1 MENIIVWGGIITMNL
16 LFVFISPILDS
27 LSDNENREKLEKKWL
42 KAFIIILIVSKIIT
56 YYINEYEIDSQLIFD
71 FINGNLKFLF
81 NKGENPIISLIEI
94 IVNISQSLE
103 IYLGVISVLVAI
115 YIYLIG
121 LNDDFKKY
129 VLLTLLGEGRPLY
142 LTVFLLILY
151 FFNVSPILFIGLN
164 IVVFYELYNM
174 IKETFKITNNG
185 YFKTNW
191 DKEIINQ
198 LLKIRNI
205 KALENMYYEIRKK
218 IMKAILEK
226 DFIFLEETIFYY
238 QELLM
243 ADSLKEIPEDYILPF
258 EKIDNKKQED
268 FQENINLPKEFK
280 NSVTN
285 SEQERIERKEN
296 YERNTL
302 VIREMKKAVRFL
314 YKIYKLLIK
323 EPDNNL
329 FEEISDVNLV
339 LGKYYLEKQEYS
351 TARAYFDF
359 LKLKYKYLK
368 NNEVYSKE
376 IKELYLFSGLRYYET
391 YYEKLSEEQEIIIL
405 KSILN
410 LFNEM
415 VENDDIED
423 ILRYQEI
430 FTRKREEVDMILL
443 KEYTRLLLI
452 FLLEKKGTKSKKE
465 TEIKNIINSIE
476 NKYLYD
482 SNKLLE
488 KIYIQSAEKEW
499 DRKFDIIDY
508 IYNKPD
514 IFGLS
519 TGSIPVNCTRDII
532 LRLMDKV
539 YYSISDDF
547 IIDNYEELEIKISEL
562 KLENLNSRL
571 NELSDSIRMK
581 KAEKI
586 SKIQLTEEEL
596 TKIYSFV
603 SEENSS
609 FYKFLNFNLK
619 YSFSLIFL
627 SKKSEWEKDFKGY
640 KTIYE
645 NRFIKNLINTKSYL
659 INSYINL
666 LNEFWFIECIKTQ
679 IKKIENIEE
688 IFKLEKDKYFM
699 LSNNS
704 NRRFLNKIGILT
716 HYFSNWNME
725 KTYIINKKAIKE
737 IIFYLPEGYDRLKYT
752 YVEIESLKDNKDEKI
767 LEIIE
772 GETKEE
778 KELIRQGS
786 SILKVAKKMEI
797 VFNDEVEIYEVS
809 NEKLKDEER

>member
-226 DFIFLEETIFYY
+226 DFILLEETIFYY

-619 YSFSLIFL
+619 YSFSLIFP

-688 IFKLEKDKYFM
+688 IFKLEKDKYFI

-725 KTYIINKKAIKE
+725 KTYIINKKSIKE

>member
-1 MENIIVWGGIITMNL
+1 MNL

-226 DFIFLEETIFYY
+226 DFILLEETIFYY

-302 VIREMKKAVRFL
+302 VIREMKKTVRFL

-688 IFKLEKDKYFM
+688 IFKLEKDKYFI

-725 KTYIINKKAIKE
+725 KTYIINKKSIKE